1 MLSLDTQFAAS
12 IDHVSSTLAG
22 WTVTEIYRRNPEYE
36 ARFGPTGPA
45 LWKGEI
51 VNRLQYLAEAIATD
65 RPEIFVNSVEWARA
79 AFVARG
85 FTTADVAGSLT
96 ALSDTLQEEMPAAI
110 ADRCARVI
118 KEGLKVAERP
128 ETVHDDKVL
137 QSVFNNADV
146 DGPRGRAY
154 LTHLLERQQDKALD
168 VLLESVKSGR
178 SVAEVFETIIAPAM
192 TEVGRLWHLNEAT
205 VADEHYV
212 TTATHNAIALLRTKL
227 PRATPNGKRALATS
241 VGGDLH
247 DVGIRMVADL
257 LESEGWQVECLGANM
272 PTGDLVAHAVDD
284 VGTPQFDLVAL
295 SASTG
300 LAVRSMANA
309 VSALREASANG
320 HLAIMVGGGPF
331 AMIPDLWQ
339 VVGADGCARC
349 ASEAV
354 RVAKEISS

>member
-85 FTTADVAGSLT
+85 FTTADIAGSLT

-168 VLLESVKSGR
+168 VLLESVQSGR
-178 SVAEVFETIIAPAM
+178 SVAEVFEAIIAPAM
-192 TEVGRLWHLNEAT
+192 AEVGRLWHINEAT

-212 TTATHNAIALLRTKL
+212 TRATHHAMSMLRTKL
-227 PRATPNGKRALATS
+227 PRATPNGKRVLATS

-257 LESEGWQVECLGANM
+257 LESEGWEVECLGANM
-272 PTGDLVAHAVDD
+272 PTSDLVAHAVDD
-284 VGTPQFDLVAL
+284 VGTPQFDMIAL

-309 VSALREASANG
+309 IGALREASANG

-354 RVAKEISS
+354 RVASKISG